1 MTPDDTALRAFGADV
16 QRLIGGEDL
25 TRERTYELFREVLL
39 GEQPDLQQGALL
51 AALVAKGETPEEI
64 AGAWQAIVDFD
75 TVPAAIA
82 SVEAAGAA
90 AAAGRGPLVEN
101 SGTGMDALK
110 TFNVSSAAAIIAAAG
125 GARIARHG
133 ARALTSRCGAV
144 DILEA
149 VGVDVECESAAVER
163 SIGVAGIGI
172 FNGMSPAV
180 HPGGL
185 GRILSQIRFG
195 STLNIAASLANPVRP
210 THGVRGVYSD
220 SLVGPVGDVMMQIG
234 YEHALVVHGYDDR
247 REAGMD
253 ELSVLGTSL
262 ISELYADGRRD
273 AYTIEPEDFGM
284 RRAAH
289 AEIAPL
295 GDLRSEAVRF
305 LRVLGGRGN
314 EACGDAACLN
324 AAAVLYVA
332 GAAADLSDGLAQAR
346 EAVATGAA
354 LEKLEEW
361 VAAQAG
367 GLEQRAA
374 GEARLSA
381 LCVEAGLIV

>member
-1 MTPDDTALRAFGADV
+1 MTTDDTALMAFGADI
-16 QRLIGGEDL
+16 QRLIEGKDL
-25 TRERTYELFREVLL
+25 TRRRTYELFREVLL

-75 TVPAAIA
+75 TVPATL
-82 SVEAAGAA
+82 
-90 AAAGRGPLVEN
+90 AAAGRAAGPLVEN
-101 SGTGMDALK
+101 SGTGMDTLK
-110 TFNVSSAAAIIAAAG
+110 TFNVSSAAAIIAAAK
-125 GARIARHG
+125 GARLARHG

-149 VGVDVECESAAVER
+149 VGVDVDCESATVEH
-163 SIGVAGIGI
+163 SITVAGIGI

-210 THGVRGVYSD
+210 THAVRGVYAGRM
-220 SLVGPVGDVMMQIG
+220 LGPVGDVMMEIG

-253 ELSVLGTSL
+253 EFSVLGASVV
-262 ISELYADGRRD
+262 SELHADGRRD
-273 AYTIEPEDFGM
+273 SYTVEPEDVGL

-289 AEIAPL
+289 SEIAPL
-295 GDLRSEAVRF
+295 SDLRSEAVRF
-305 LRVLGGRGN
+305 IQVLGGRGHA
-314 EACGDAACLN
+314 ACGDAACLN

-332 GAAADLSDGLAQAR
+332 GRATDLGDGLAQAR
-346 EAVATGAA
+346 QAVASGAA
-354 LEKLEEW
+354 LAKLEEW

-367 GLEQRAA
+367 GAEQRSA
-374 GEARLSA
+374 GEARLTCLRA
-381 LCVEAGLIV
+381 EAGLPV

>member
-1 MTPDDTALRAFGADV
+1 MTSTDDTALRAFGADV
-16 QRLIGGEDL
+16 QRLIHGRDL
-25 TRERTYELFREVLL
+25 TRERTYELFRQVLQ

-64 AGAWQAIVDFD
+64 AGAWQAIVEFD
-75 TVPAAIA
+75 TVPAALA
-82 SVEAAGAA
+82 SLVSVRA
-90 AAAGRGPLVEN
+90 RGPLVEN

-110 TFNVSSAAAIIAAAG
+110 TFNVSSVAAIIAAAG
-125 GARIARHG
+125 GARMARHG
-133 ARALTSRCGAV
+133 ARALTSKCGAV

-149 VGVDVECESAAVER
+149 VGVDVECDAATVER
-163 SIGVAGIGI
+163 SIDLAGIGL
-172 FNGMSPAV
+172 FNGMSAAV

-210 THGVRGVYSD
+210 TRGVRGVYAD
-220 SLVGPVGDVMMQIG
+220 GMLAPVGDVMMEIG

-253 ELSVLGTSL
+253 EFSVLGATVV
-262 ISELYADGRRD
+262 SELRADGRRD
-273 AYTIEPEDFGM
+273 AYTVEPEDFGM

-289 AEIAPL
+289 GEIAPL
-295 GDLRSEAVRF
+295 ADLRSESVRF
-305 LRVLGGRGN
+305 LQVLGGRGH

-332 GAAADLSDGLAQAR
+332 GQAVDLGDGLAQAR
-346 EAVATGAA
+346 ETVESGAA
-354 LEKLEEW
+354 LVKLEEW

-367 GLEQRAA
+367 GVDQRAA
-374 GEARLSA
+374 GEARLAA
-381 LCVEAGLIV
+381 LREEAGLPA

>member
-1 MTPDDTALRAFGADV
+1 MTPDDNALRAFGAAV
-16 QRLIGGEDL
+16 QRLIDGKDL

-64 AGAWQAIVDFD
+64 AGAWQAIVEFD
-75 TVPAAIA
+75 TVPAALE
-82 SVEAAGAA
+82 SVVY
-90 AAAGRGPLVEN
+90 GRSHGPLVEN
-101 SGTGMDALK
+101 SGTGMDTLK

-133 ARALTSRCGAV
+133 ARALTSACGAV

-149 VGVDVECESAAVER
+149 VGVDVDCDGATVER
-163 SIGVAGIGI
+163 SIDLAGIGI

-210 THGVRGVYSD
+210 THGVRGVYAAGM
-220 SLVGPVGDVMMQIG
+220 LGPVGDVMMEIG
-234 YEHALVVHGYDDR
+234 YQHALVVHGYDDR

-253 ELSVLGTSL
+253 ELSVLGASVV
-262 ISELYADGRRD
+262 SELRAGGSRD
-273 AYTIEPEDFGM
+273 AYTVEPEDFGL
-284 RRAAH
+284 RRAEH
-289 AEIAPL
+289 GEIAPL
-295 GDLRSEAVRF
+295 GDLHDESVRF
-305 LRVLGGRGN
+305 LQVLGGRGH

-332 GAAADLSDGLAQAR
+332 GRAADLSGGLAQAR
-346 EAVATGAA
+346 EAVESGAA
-354 LEKLEEW
+354 LAKLEEW

-367 GLEQRAA
+367 SVEQRAA
-374 GEARLSA
+374 GETRLSA
-381 LCVEAGLIV
+381 LRAEAGLPA

>member
-1 MTPDDTALRAFGADV
+1 MTASETDLRAFGADV
-16 QRLIGGEDL
+16 QRLIDGRDL
-25 TRERTYELFREVLL
+25 TRRRTYELFRDVLL

-64 AGAWQAIVDFD
+64 AGAWEAIVEFD
-75 TVPAAIA
+75 TVPATVDAP
-82 SVEAAGAA
+82 
-90 AAAGRGPLVEN
+90 GPLVEN

-110 TFNVSSAAAIIAAAG
+110 TFNVSSAAGVIAAAA
-125 GARIARHG
+125 GARVARHG

-149 VGVDVECESAAVER
+149 VGVDMDCDGTSVER
-163 SIGVAGIGI
+163 SIREVGIGI

-210 THGVRGVYSD
+210 THGVRGVYSEA
-220 SLVGPVGDVMMQIG
+220 LVGPVGEVMLEIG
-234 YEHALVVHGYDDR
+234 YKRALVVHGFGER
-247 REAGMD
+247 RDAGMD
-253 ELSVLGTSL
+253 ELSVLGATL
-262 ISELYADGRRD
+262 ISELHADGRRD
-273 AYTIEPEDFGM
+273 SYILEPEDLGI

-289 AEIAPL
+289 ADIAPHE
-295 GDLRSEAVRF
+295 DLRAEALRF
-305 LRVLGGRGN
+305 LEVVGGRGS
-314 EACGDAACLN
+314 EACADTACLN

-332 GAAADLSDGLAQAR
+332 GEATDLADGLAQAR
-346 EAVATGAA
+346 EVAASGAA
-354 LEKLEEW
+354 LRKLEEW

-367 GLEQRAA
+367 GVEQRAA
-374 GEARLSA
+374 GEARLAS
-381 LCVEAGLIV
+381 LLDEAGLRL

>member
-1 MTPDDTALRAFGADV
+1 MQMTPDDTALRAFGADV
-16 QRLIGGEDL
+16 QRLIRGEDL
-25 TRERTYELFREVLL
+25 TRARTYELFREVLL

-75 TVPAAIA
+75 TVPSAL
-82 SVEAAGAA
+82 SSAGHA
-90 AAAGRGPLVEN
+90 RVPLVEN
-101 SGTGMDALK
+101 SGTGMDELK
-110 TFNVSSAAAIIAAAG
+110 TFNVSSAAAIIAAAH

-133 ARALTSRCGAV
+133 ARALTSSCGAV

-149 VGVDVECESAAVER
+149 VGVDVDCDAATVER
-163 SIGVAGIGI
+163 SIAVAGIGL
-172 FNGMSPAV
+172 FNGMSPAI

-195 STLNIAASLANPVRP
+195 STLNIAASLANPAHP
-210 THGVRGVYSD
+210 THGMRGVYSGGM
-220 SLVGPVGDVMMQIG
+220 LGPVGDVMIEIG
-234 YEHALVVHGYDDR
+234 YEHAMVVHGYDDR

-253 ELSVLGTSL
+253 ELSVLGASVVA
-262 ISELYADGRRD
+262 ELHADGRRD
-273 AYTIEPEDFGM
+273 AYTVEPEDFGL
-284 RRAAH
+284 RRAAYD
-289 AEIAPL
+289 EIAPL
-295 GDLRSEAVRF
+295 GDLRAEALRF
-305 LRVLGGRGN
+305 IQVLAGRGH

-332 GAAADLSDGLAQAR
+332 GQAVDLGDGLAQAR
-346 EAVATGAA
+346 EAVETGAA
-354 LEKLEEW
+354 LAKLQEW

-374 GEARLSA
+374 GESRL
-381 LCVEAGLIV
+381 AGLQEGAGLRS

>member
-1 MTPDDTALRAFGADV
+1 MIPDDTDLRAFGADV
-16 QRLIGGEDL
+16 QRLIQGQDL
-25 TRERTYELFREVLL
+25 TRERTYELFRQVLL

-64 AGAWQAIVDFD
+64 AGAWQAIVEFD
-75 TVPAAIA
+75 TVPAAVA
-82 SVEAAGAA
+82 SLAGD
-90 AAAGRGPLVEN
+90 GPLVEN
-101 SGTGMDALK
+101 CGTGMDTLK
-110 TFNVSSAAAIIAAAG
+110 TFNVSSAAAIIAAAR
-125 GARIARHG
+125 GARLARHG

-149 VGVDVECESAAVER
+149 VGVDVDCSAAAVER

-195 STLNIAASLANPVRP
+195 STLNVAASLANPVRP
-210 THGVRGVYSD
+210 THGVRGVYAGG
-220 SLVGPVGDVMMQIG
+220 LLGPVGDVMMEIG

-253 ELSVLGTSL
+253 ELSVLGASV
-262 ISELYADGRRD
+262 ISELRSDGRRD
-273 AYTIEPEDFGM
+273 AYTVEPEDFGM

-289 AEIAPL
+289 SEIAPL
-295 GDLRSEAVRF
+295 GDLRDESLRF
-305 LRVLGGRGN
+305 LQVLGGRGH

-332 GAAADLSDGLAQAR
+332 GLAADLGDGLAQAR
-346 EAVATGAA
+346 EAVASGAA
-354 LEKLEEW
+354 IEKLEEW

-367 GLEQRAA
+367 GVERRSA

-381 LCVEAGLIV
+381 LRAQAGLPA

>member
-16 QRLIGGEDL
+16 QRLIDGKDL
-25 TRERTYELFREVLL
+25 TRERTYELFRDMLL

-64 AGAWQAIVDFD
+64 AGAWQAIVEFD
-75 TVPAAIA
+75 TVPAALA
-82 SVEAAGAA
+82 SVAT
-90 AAAGRGPLVEN
+90 GRATGPLVEN
-101 SGTGMDALK
+101 SGTGMDTLK

-125 GARIARHG
+125 GARLARHG
-133 ARALTSRCGAV
+133 ARALTSKCGAV

-149 VGVDVECESAAVER
+149 VGVDVDCEVSTVER
-163 SIGVAGIGI
+163 SIAVAGIGI

-210 THGVRGVYSD
+210 THAVRGVYSD
-220 SLVGPVGDVMMQIG
+220 GMLGPVGDVMMEIG

-247 REAGMD
+247 RTGGMD
-253 ELSVLGTSL
+253 ELSVLGAS
-262 ISELYADGRRD
+262 IVSELRADGSRD
-273 AYTIEPEDFGM
+273 SYTVEPEDLGL

-289 AEIAPL
+289 REIAPL

-305 LRVLGGRGN
+305 IEVLAGRGS

-332 GAAADLSDGLAQAR
+332 GRAADLSDGLTQAR
-346 EAVATGAA
+346 EAVSSGAA
-354 LEKLEEW
+354 LSKLEEW

-367 GLEQRAA
+367 GVDQRTA
-374 GEARLSA
+374 GAARLSSLRA
-381 LCVEAGLIV
+381 EAGVPA

>member
-16 QRLIGGEDL
+16 QRLIEGRDL
-25 TRERTYELFREVLL
+25 TRERTYELFRQVLL

-64 AGAWQAIVDFD
+64 AGAWQAIVEFD

-82 SVEAAGAA
+82 SVAGA
-90 AAAGRGPLVEN
+90 GPQGPLVEN
-101 SGTGMDALK
+101 SGTGMDTLK
-110 TFNVSSAAAIIAAAG
+110 TFNVSSAAAIVAAAR
-125 GARIARHG
+125 GARLARHG

-149 VGVDVECESAAVER
+149 VGVDVDCDVGAVER
-163 SIGVAGIGI
+163 SIGLAGIGL
-172 FNGMSPAV
+172 FNGMSPAI

-195 STLNIAASLANPVRP
+195 STLNIAASLANPLRP
-210 THGVRGVYSD
+210 THGVRGVYAEG
-220 SLVGPVGDVMMQIG
+220 LLGPVGSVMMEIG

-253 ELSVLGTSL
+253 ELSVLGATVV
-262 ISELYADGRRD
+262 SELRADGRRD
-273 AYTIEPEDFGM
+273 SYTVEPEDFGL

-289 AEIAPL
+289 GEIAPL

-305 LRVLGGRGN
+305 LQVLGGRGH

-324 AAAVLYVA
+324 AAAVLYVS
-332 GAAADLSDGLAQAR
+332 GQAADLGDGLAQAR
-346 EAVATGAA
+346 EAVASGAA
-354 LEKLEEW
+354 LAKLEEW

-367 GLEQRAA
+367 GLERRSA
-374 GEARLSA
+374 GEARLAA
-381 LCVEAGLIV
+381 LRAEAGLSS

>member
-1 MTPDDTALRAFGADV
+1 MTTDDSALRAFGADV
-16 QRLIGGEDL
+16 QRLIRGEDL
-25 TRERTYELFREVLL
+25 TRERTYELFRQVLL

-64 AGAWQAIVDFD
+64 AGAWQAIVEFD
-75 TVPAAIA
+75 TVPAAVE
-82 SVEAAGAA
+82 SVAA
-90 AAAGRGPLVEN
+90 ARGPLVEN
-101 SGTGMDALK
+101 SGTGMDTLK
-110 TFNVSSAAAIIAAAG
+110 TFNVSSAAAIIAAAR

-133 ARALTSRCGAV
+133 ARALTSSCGAV

-149 VGVDVECESAAVER
+149 VGVDVDCDGPTVER
-163 SIGVAGIGI
+163 SIDVAGIGL
-172 FNGMSPAV
+172 FNGMSAAV

-195 STLNIAASLANPVRP
+195 STLNIAASLANPMYP
-210 THGVRGVYSD
+210 THGVRGVYAD
-220 SLVGPVGDVMMQIG
+220 GMLGPVGDVMMEIG
-234 YEHALVVHGYDDR
+234 YEHAMVVHGYDDR

-253 ELSVLGTSL
+253 ELSVLGASVV
-262 ISELYADGRRD
+262 SELHANGRRD
-273 AYTIEPEDFGM
+273 SYTVEPEDLGL

-289 AEIAPL
+289 SEIAPL

-305 LRVLGGRGN
+305 IQVLGGRGH

-332 GAAADLSDGLAQAR
+332 GRAADLGDGLAQAR

-354 LEKLEEW
+354 LAKLEEW

-367 GLEQRAA
+367 GVDQRMS
-374 GEARLSA
+374 GEARLLA
-381 LCVEAGLIV
+381 LRQEAGLSAD

>member
-1 MTPDDTALRAFGADV
+1 MTPDDTALRAFGANV
-16 QRLIGGEDL
+16 QRLIAGEDL
-25 TRERTYELFREVLL
+25 TRERTYDLFRQVLL
-39 GEQPDLQQGALL
+39 GEQPELQQGALL

-64 AGAWQAIVDFD
+64 AGAWQAIVEFD
-75 TVPAAIA
+75 TVPVAIA
-82 SVEAAGAA
+82 SVEAAGAPA
-90 AAAGRGPLVEN
+90 RPLVEN

-133 ARALTSRCGAV
+133 ARALTSTCGAV

-149 VGVDVECESAAVER
+149 VGVDVDCAPAAVEH

-172 FNGMSPAV
+172 YNGMSPAV

-210 THGVRGVYSD
+210 THGVRGVYAD
-220 SLVGPVGDVMMQIG
+220 GLVGPVGDVMMEIG

-253 ELSVLGTSL
+253 ELSVLGASL
-262 ISELYADGRRD
+262 VSELRADGRRD
-273 AYTIEPEDFGM
+273 AYTLEPEDFGI

-289 AEIAPL
+289 GEIAPL
-295 GDLRSEAVRF
+295 GDLRAEAVRF
-305 LRVLGGRGN
+305 LRVLGGSGP
-314 EACGDAACLN
+314 EACADAACLN

-332 GAAADLSDGLAQAR
+332 GEAADLDEGLAQAR
-346 EAVATGAA
+346 ELVDAGAA
-354 LEKLEEW
+354 VRKLEEW

-367 GLEQRAA
+367 GVEQRSA

-381 LCVEAGLIV
+381 LLDEAGLTA

>member
-1 MTPDDTALRAFGADV
+1 MTTDETAVRAFGAEI
-16 QRLIGGEDL
+16 QRLIDRNDL
-25 TRERTYELFREVLL
+25 TREQTYDLFRQVLL

-64 AGAWQAIVDFD
+64 AGAWQAIVEFD
-75 TVPAAIA
+75 TVPAAVA
-82 SVEAAGAA
+82 SVAGA
-90 AAAGRGPLVEN
+90 GPLVEN

-110 TFNVSSAAAIIAAAG
+110 TFNVSSAAAIIAAAR
-125 GARIARHG
+125 GARLARHG
-133 ARALTSRCGAV
+133 ARALTSKCGAV

-149 VGVDVECESAAVER
+149 VGVDVDCSAANVER
-163 SIGVAGIGI
+163 SIDIAGIGI

-210 THGVRGVYSD
+210 THGVRGVYAGGM
-220 SLVGPVGDVMMQIG
+220 VGPVGDVMMEIG

-253 ELSVLGTSL
+253 ELSVLGATVVG
-262 ISELYADGRRD
+262 ELRSDGRRD
-273 AYTIEPEDFGM
+273 AYTVEPEDFGI

-289 AEIAPL
+289 SEIAPL
-295 GDLRSEAVRF
+295 GDLRSESVRF
-305 LRVLGGRGN
+305 VQVLAGRGH
-314 EACGDAACLN
+314 EACADAACLN

-332 GAAADLSDGLAQAR
+332 GLANDLGDGLAQAR
-346 EAVATGAA
+346 EAVASGAA
-354 LEKLEEW
+354 TSKLEEW
-361 VAAQAG
+361 VSAQAG
-367 GLEQRAA
+367 GAEQRVA
-374 GEARLSA
+374 GEARLTA
-381 LCVEAGLIV
+381 LRAEAGLQA

>member
-1 MTPDDTALRAFGADV
+1 MTSETDLRAFGADI
-16 QRLIGGEDL
+16 QRLIDGHDL
-25 TRERTYELFREVLL
+25 TRRRTYELFRDVLL

-64 AGAWQAIVDFD
+64 AGAWEAIVAFD
-75 TVPAAIA
+75 TVPAA
-82 SVEAAGAA
+82 VDVP
-90 AAAGRGPLVEN
+90 GPLVEN
-101 SGTGMDALK
+101 SGTGMDTLK
-110 TFNVSSAAAIIAAAG
+110 TFNVSSAAGLIAAAA
-125 GARIARHG
+125 GARVARHG

-149 VGVDVECESAAVER
+149 VGVDVDCDGAAVER
-163 SIGVAGIGI
+163 SIREAGIGI

-220 SLVGPVGDVMMQIG
+220 TMIAPVGEVMLEIG
-234 YEHALVVHGYDDR
+234 YEHVLVVHGFGDDR
-247 REAGMD
+247 SAGMD
-253 ELSVLGTSL
+253 ELSVLGPTL
-262 ISELYADGRRD
+262 VGELRADGRRD
-273 AYTIEPEDFGM
+273 SFTVEPEDLGI

-289 AEIAPL
+289 ADIAPL
-295 GDLRSEAVRF
+295 EDLREEALRF
-305 LRVLGGRGN
+305 LRVVGGRGPQ
-314 EACGDAACLN
+314 ACEDAACLN

-332 GAAADLSDGLAQAR
+332 GQATDLADGLAQAR
-346 EAVATGAA
+346 EAAGSGAA
-354 LEKLEEW
+354 VRKLEEW

-367 GLEQRAA
+367 GVDRRAA
-374 GEARLSA
+374 GEARLGA
-381 LCVEAGLIV
+381 LLADAGLAG

>member
-1 MTPDDTALRAFGADV
+1 MTYDERALHAFGADV
-16 QRLIGGEDL
+16 QRLIGGGDL
-25 TRERTYELFREVLL
+25 TRARTYELFREVLL

-64 AGAWQAIVDFD
+64 AGAWQAIVELD
-75 TVPAAIA
+75 TVVAAVAVADAGDPVGPA
-82 SVEAAGAA
+82 
-90 AAAGRGPLVEN
+90 RGPLVEN

-110 TFNVSSAAAIIAAAG
+110 TFNVSSAAALIAAAC
-125 GARIARHG
+125 GARMARHG
-133 ARALTSRCGAV
+133 ARALTSQCGAV

-149 VGVDVECESAAVER
+149 VGVDVECDAATVEH
-163 SIGVAGIGI
+163 SIATAGIGI
-172 FNGMSPAV
+172 FNGMSSAV

-220 SLVGPVGDVMMQIG
+220 GLLGPVGEVMVEIG
-234 YEHALVVHGYDDR
+234 YEHALVVHGYDADR
-247 REAGMD
+247 AAGMD
-253 ELSVLGTSL
+253 ELSVLGASVVN
-262 ISELYADGRRD
+262 EVRADGRRD

-284 RRAAH
+284 RRATH

-295 GDLRSEAVRF
+295 GDLRAEAVRF
-305 LRVLGGRGN
+305 VQVLGDRGHA
-314 EACGDAACLN
+314 ACVDAACLN

-332 GAAADLSDGLAQAR
+332 GTAADLSDGLAPAR
-346 EAVATGAA
+346 EAVASGAA
-354 LEKLEEW
+354 LTKLNDW

-367 GLEQRAA
+367 CVEQRAA
-374 GEARLSA
+374 GSARLAA
-381 LCVEAGLIV
+381 LLAEAGLSS

>member
-1 MTPDDTALRAFGADV
+1 MDT
-16 QRLIGGEDL
+16 
-25 TRERTYELFREVLL
+25 
-39 GEQPDLQQGALL
+39 
-51 AALVAKGETPEEI
+51 
-64 AGAWQAIVDFD
+64 
-75 TVPAAIA
+75 
-82 SVEAAGAA
+82 
-90 AAAGRGPLVEN
+90 
-101 SGTGMDALK
+101 LK
-110 TFNVSSAAAIIAAAG
+110 TFNVSSAAAIVAAAR
-125 GARIARHG
+125 GARLARHG

-149 VGVDVECESAAVER
+149 VGVDVDCDVTAVER
-163 SIGVAGIGI
+163 SIDVAGIGL

-210 THGVRGVYSD
+210 THGVRGVYAEG
-220 SLVGPVGDVMMQIG
+220 LLGPVGDVMMEIG

-253 ELSVLGTSL
+253 ELSVLGATVV
-262 ISELYADGRRD
+262 SELRADGRRD
-273 AYTIEPEDFGM
+273 SYTVEPEDFGM

-289 AEIAPL
+289 GEIAPL

-305 LRVLGGRGN
+305 LQVLGGRGH

-332 GAAADLSDGLAQAR
+332 RAKPPTSATGSRRRARRSPAGRLSPSWRSGSRRRPAGSSSAPPARPASRRCARRPAFGRDVEACGRDVRHSANGLRALIDARGATAIALPGISQLQGSRCKAGAAPQL
-346 EAVATGAA
+346 
-354 LEKLEEW
+354 
-361 VAAQAG
+361 
-367 GLEQRAA
+367 
-374 GEARLSA
+374 
-381 LCVEAGLIV
+381 

>member
-1 MTPDDTALRAFGADV
+1 MTSETDLRSFGAAI
-16 QRLIGGEDL
+16 QHLIDGHDL
-25 TRERTYELFREVLL
+25 SRRRTYGLFRDVLL

-64 AGAWQAIVDFD
+64 AGAWEAIVEFD
-75 TVPAAIA
+75 TVPATVDAP
-82 SVEAAGAA
+82 
-90 AAAGRGPLVEN
+90 GPLVEN
-101 SGTGMDALK
+101 SGTGMDSLK
-110 TFNVSSAAAIIAAAG
+110 TFNVSSAAGVIAAAA
-125 GARIARHG
+125 GARVARHG

-149 VGVDVECESAAVER
+149 VGVDVDCDGSSVER
-163 SIGVAGIGI
+163 SIREAGIGI

-210 THGVRGVYSD
+210 THGVRGVYNEAMI
-220 SLVGPVGDVMMQIG
+220 GPVGEVMLEIG
-234 YEHALVVHGYDDR
+234 YEHALVVHGFGDH
-247 REAGMD
+247 REAGGMD
-253 ELSVLGTSL
+253 ELSVLGAT
-262 ISELYADGRRD
+262 IVGELRADGRRD
-273 AYTIEPEDFGM
+273 AFTVEPEDFGI

-289 AEIAPL
+289 ADIAPL
-295 GDLRSEAVRF
+295 DDLRAEAVRF
-305 LRVLGGRGN
+305 LQVVGGRGPQ
-314 EACGDAACLN
+314 ACQDAAGLN

-332 GAAADLSDGLAQAR
+332 GQARDLADGLDQARQAAAS
-346 EAVATGAA
+346 GAA
-354 LEKLEEW
+354 LRKLEEW

-367 GLEQRAA
+367 GLEQRAS

-381 LCVEAGLIV
+381 LLAQAGLSC

>member
-1 MTPDDTALRAFGADV
+1 MLPDDSALRAFGAAV
-16 QRLIGGEDL
+16 QRLIERKDL
-25 TRERTYELFREVLL
+25 SRDRTYELFREVLL

-64 AGAWQAIVDFD
+64 AGAWQAIVEFD

-82 SVEAAGAA
+82 SV
-90 AAAGRGPLVEN
+90 GRPDGPLVEN

-110 TFNVSSAAAIIAAAG
+110 TFNVSSAAAVIAAAR

-133 ARALTSRCGAV
+133 ARALTSSCGAV

-149 VGVDVECESAAVER
+149 VGVDVECDPATVER
-163 SIGVAGIGI
+163 SIVDVGIGL
-172 FNGMSPAV
+172 FNGMSPTI

-195 STLNIAASLANPVRP
+195 STLNIAASLANPARP
-210 THGVRGVYSD
+210 THGVRGVYAD
-220 SLVGPVGDVMMQIG
+220 SMLEPVGDVMIEIG
-234 YEHALVVHGYDDR
+234 YEHAMVVHGYDAC

-253 ELSVLGTSL
+253 ELSVLGPSVV
-262 ISELYADGRRD
+262 SELHADGWRD
-273 AYTIEPEDFGM
+273 SYTVEPEDLGV

-289 AEIAPL
+289 ADIAPL
-295 GDLRSEAVRF
+295 GDLRAEAVRF
-305 LRVLGGRGN
+305 VQVLGGRGH

-324 AAAVLYVA
+324 AAAVLYVVGQA
-332 GAAADLSDGLAQAR
+332 TDLADGLAQAR

-354 LEKLEEW
+354 LVKLEEW
-361 VAAQAG
+361 VVAQAG
-367 GLEQRAA
+367 GVEQRAA
-374 GEARLSA
+374 GEARLTT
-381 LCVEAGLIV
+381 LRKEAGLPA

>member
-1 MTPDDTALRAFGADV
+1 MTPDDSALRAFGAEV
-16 QRLIGGEDL
+16 QRLIDRQDL
-25 TRERTYELFREVLL
+25 TRERTYELFRQMLL

-51 AALVAKGETPEEI
+51 AAMVAKGETPEEI

-75 TVPAAIA
+75 TVPAALA
-82 SVEAAGAA
+82 SADAARA
-90 AAAGRGPLVEN
+90 RGPLVEN
-101 SGTGMDALK
+101 SGTGMDTLK
-110 TFNVSSAAAIIAAAG
+110 TFNVSSAAAIIAAAK
-125 GARIARHG
+125 GARLARHG

-149 VGVDVECESAAVER
+149 VGVDMDCDGATVER
-163 SIGVAGIGI
+163 SIDVAGIGI

-210 THGVRGVYSD
+210 THGVRGVYAD
-220 SLVGPVGDVMMQIG
+220 GMLGPVGNVMMEIG

-247 REAGMD
+247 REGGMD
-253 ELSVLGTSL
+253 EFSVLGTTVV
-262 ISELYADGRRD
+262 SELRANGSRD
-273 AYTIEPEDFGM
+273 AYTVEPEDFGM

-289 AEIAPL
+289 SEIAPL
-295 GDLRSEAVRF
+295 ADLRAESVRF
-305 LRVLGGRGN
+305 VRVLGGRGH

-332 GAAADLSDGLAQAR
+332 GRAVDLTDGLAQAR
-346 EAVATGAA
+346 EAVASGAA
-354 LEKLEEW
+354 LDKLEEW
-361 VAAQAG
+361 VAAQSG
-367 GLEQRAA
+367 GVGQRAA

-381 LCVEAGLIV
+381 LREEAGLPA